1 AALKDDLETDSA
13 DKIKSGIQN
22 VTEAAMKLGEAI
34 YKSSQEDSEDG
45 PAAADERSPDED
57 DILDAD
63 FEDIDT
69 KKRS

>member
-1 AALKDDLETDSA
+1 
-13 DKIKSGIQN
+13 
-22 VTEAAMKLGEAI
+22 MKLGEAI
-34 YKSSQEDSEDG
+34 YKTSQNDGEDG
-45 PAAADERSPDED
+45 PAAADERTPDED